1 MLTRQVYKSDIQLEL
16 VVVIAVALH
25 HPCCLA
31 FFFFFW
37 QVMISLV
44 TRCGGPEILSMHL
57 CCDNLGSPSKQQSMM
72 SSNHANAE
80 APADAET
87 SFSTKI

>member
-31 FFFFFW
+31 SW
-37 QVMISLV
+37 QVMIILV

-80 APADAET
+80 ALADAET